1 MYVNI
6 YKSININ
13 INVHFFIQQHF
24 LSFPWHPRASLTPW
38 TIPTAHPLR
47 VLPEQDTPASR
58 GDFGGILGGI
68 LTLQQLCMPPAHP
81 RIRMRRMAGIWIP
94 NVQPAGNV
102 IAVPGKGQAE
112 TATGTERESCQRRRP
127 AGVCSPLTTRRS
139 PGLVRNC

>member
-1 MYVNI
+1 MF
-6 YKSININ
+6 INTS
-13 INVHFFIQQHF
+13 VF
-24 LSFPWHPRASLTPW
+24 LY
-38 TIPTAHPLR
+38 TAALPKLSKVSEGISQPLDCPLC
-47 VLPEQDTPASR
+47 VSPPHEDTPGSR
-58 GDFGGILGGI
+58 GGPGDR
-68 LTLQQLCMPPAHP
+68 LTLWQLCMPPAHP

-112 TATGTERESCQRRRP
+112 TETGTERESCQRRRP